1 MTEDKKES
9 KEQKPRF
16 KNFEEAD
23 AYLEKKYGI
32 KSVDRTKEL
41 EGKAIVWF
49 PGLHT
54 IRDAEDD

>member
-1 MTEDKKES
+1 MTDEK

-16 KNFEEAD
+16 KTFEEAD

-32 KSVDRTKEL
+32 KSIDRTKEL
-41 EGKAIVWF
+41 EGKAVVFF

-54 IRDAEDD
+54 IQNSEDE